1 MSSNKR
7 QKLVFLLLFFAIALS
22 GCSMEEID
30 PLLNQWSLEE
40 EAVRAKLESITLQEI
55 EEKMQEQIASQG
67 DETDYE
73 QPEHDTYA
81 YNSLTPAEKLWYE
94 EINRLLKYRR
104 NGSVQ
109 LSDEGIIAGL
119 TEEAVEKVY
128 QCVLID
134 HPEYFYV
141 EGYEYAVYSM
151 GDKLLG
157 IEINATY
164 TMEEQECREYKAQI
178 DEAVAEI
185 LKQAPKNGSDYEKIK
200 FVYEYII
207 YHTRYDKNAEQ
218 NQNIY
223 SVFAGNASVCQGYA
237 KATQY
242 LLNCLG
248 VECTL
253 VFGKVGDGEAHSW
266 NMVKADEEYYYLDTT
281 WGDASYTQNGENEET
296 NVVPEIKYDYLCVT
310 TNQLSQTHNITHDI
324 ALPECVATANNY
336 YIREGCYFQG
346 YDEEQIRR
354 ELEENLYANQ
364 EMVAMKCA
372 TRQLYEEM
380 REELIAKQRIFE
392 FVDES
397 YTGIAYIEEE
407 EQLTLTFW
415 VTK

>member
-30 PLLNQWSLEE
+30 SLLNQWSLEE
-40 EAVRAKLESITLQEI
+40 EAVRAKIESITLQEI
-55 EEKMQEQIASQG
+55 EEKIQEQIASQG

-81 YNSLTPAEKLWYE
+81 YNSLTPTEKLWYE

-119 TEEAVEKVY
+119 TEEAVDKVY

-141 EGYEYAVYSM
+141 EGYEYTVYSM

-207 YHTRYDKNAEQ
+207 YHTRYDKDAEQ

-223 SVFAGNASVCQGYA
+223 SVFTGNASVCQGYA

-266 NMVKADEEYYYLDTT
+266 NMVKAEGEYYYLDTT
-281 WGDASYTQNGENEET
+281 WGDVSYTQNGENGET
-296 NVVPEIKYDYLCVT
+296 EAVPEIKYDYLCVT
-310 TNQLSQTHNITHDI
+310 TKQLSQTHNITHEI
-324 ALPECVATANNY
+324 ALPECVATENNY
-336 YIREGCYFQG
+336 YIREGCYFQS

-354 ELEENLYANQ
+354 ELEENLYTNQ

-380 REELIAKQRIFE
+380 HEELINRQKIFE
-392 FVDES
+392 FVEDS
-397 YTGIAYIEEE
+397 YRDIAYIEEE